1 MVQTIRICKAF
12 DQHFKKRFVEM
23 REGRVSPMMIRSLK
37 RLKIALI
44 FIGAMLIGWNTAS
57 AEASVS
63 RERAESLAG
72 NYLAALVA
80 GLSQD
85 TGNAAFYYSE
95 ALKADPRSPELID
108 RSFVSLLADGQVNE
122 AMRLAD
128 AINKRNSGSGIAQLA
143 LGIKAIKE
151 KNYAQARIF
160 LKKSNKSPNPDL
172 TSSLLIAWSWLGS
185 NNTKRALESI
195 DALGNDPTANAFR
208 DLHGGLIAKVAGR
221 PEEAEGRLR
230 TAYDTNPLSLRNAD
244 FFARVLAKVGKKDE
258 ALIIYRDLQKAMPR
272 QPVVADAIRRLE
284 ANEPLQ
290 DEIETVADGAAEV
303 LYGLGTFG
311 SREGDEL
318 ASLIYLR
325 LATWLHP
332 THAPAILMLG
342 DTYER
347 MKQYESAIGAY
358 QAMPESSPLN
368 EAAELQA
375 ALNLEEIDR
384 GDEAIAMLKK
394 AIAGN
399 PKSIDPLMALGNLYR
414 SRKDFKNASDAYD
427 KAIALIDQ
435 AQPGHWNLY
444 YSSGIALERLKRW
457 SEAEVRFKRALELSP
472 DQPFVLNYLGYSWV
486 DQNINLDEAFKMLQK
501 AVDQRPNDGFIV
513 DSLGWAYYRRGEY
526 DLAAKYLEKA
536 VELRPADS
544 TINDHLGDVYW
555 RLGRKLEAKFQWN
568 HARDL
573 GPEPEDLPKIL
584 EKIEKG
590 LPDEPQKSGG

>member
-1 MVQTIRICKAF
+1 MPMAKSSMKRIAGLICMAAVILLCLA
-12 DQHFKKRFVEM
+12 D
-23 REGRVSPMMIRSLK
+23 GRAR
-37 RLKIALI
+37 
-44 FIGAMLIGWNTAS
+44 AS
-57 AEASVS
+57 AT
-63 RERAESLAG
+63 RDRAESLSG

-85 TGNAAFYYSE
+85 TDNAAFYYSE
-95 ALKADPRSPELID
+95 ALKADPRSAELID
-108 RSFVSLLADGQVNE
+108 RSFVSLLADGQMNE

-151 KNYAQARIF
+151 KNYTQARLF

-185 NNTKRALESI
+185 SNAKRALESI

-208 DLHGGLIAKVAGR
+208 DMHGGLIAKIAGR
-221 PEEAEGRLR
+221 EDEAIGRLR
-230 TAYDTNPLSLRNAD
+230 TAYDSNPMSLRIVD
-244 FFARVLAKVGKKDE
+244 FYGRVLAKAGKKDE
-258 ALIIYRDLQKAMPR
+258 ALSAYRDLQKALPR
-272 QPVVADAIRRLE
+272 QPIIADAIHRLE
-284 ANEPLQ
+284 LNEPLT
-290 DEIETVADGAAEV
+290 DDVTSVADGAAEV

-325 LATWLHP
+325 LAVWLNP

-347 MKQYESAIGAY
+347 MKQFESAIEVY
-358 QAMPESSPLN
+358 QMMPPSSPLI

-375 ALNLEEIDR
+375 GLDLEQIGR
-384 GDEAIAMLKK
+384 GDEAVAMLKK
-394 AIAGN
+394 AIASN
-399 PKSIDPLMALGNLYR
+399 PTSIDPLISLGNLYR
-414 SRKDFKNASDAYD
+414 ARKDFQNAYD
-427 KAIALIDQ
+427 AFEKAISLIDQ
-435 AQPGHWNLY
+435 PQPGHWSLY
-444 YSSGIALERLKRW
+444 YSSGITLERLKRW
-457 SEAEVRFKRALELSP
+457 PEAEVRFKRALELSP
-472 DQPFVLNYLGYSWV
+472 GQPFVLNYLGYSWV
-486 DQNINLDEAFKMLQK
+486 DQNINLEEAFKMLQK

-526 DLAAKYLEKA
+526 EIAARFLEKA
-536 VELRPADS
+536 VELRPADP
-544 TINDHLGDVYW
+544 TINDHLGDIYW
-555 RLGRKLEAKFQWN
+555 RLGRTLEAKFQWN

-573 GPEPEDLPKIL
+573 GPDPEDLPKIL

-590 LPDEPQKSGG
+590 LPDEPKKSGG

>member
-1 MVQTIRICKAF
+1 
-12 DQHFKKRFVEM
+12 M
-23 REGRVSPMMIRSLK
+23 RTGRLNRKWAPL
-37 RLKIALI
+37 LI
-44 FIGAMLIGWNTAS
+44 LGAVCAGFGVTS
-57 AEASVS
+57 SEAAVA

-85 TGNAAFYYSE
+85 TANAAFYYSE
-95 ALKADPRSPELID
+95 ALKSDPRSAELID

-128 AINKRNSGSGIAQLA
+128 AINKRNAGSGIAQLA
-143 LGIKAIKE
+143 LGIKAMKE

-185 NNTKRALESI
+185 NNAKRALESI

-221 PEEAEGRLR
+221 DEEAVGRLR
-230 TAYDTNPLSLRNAD
+230 TAYDNNPMSLRIVD
-244 FFARVLAKVGKKDE
+244 FYGQVLTKTGKKDD
-258 ALIIYRDLQKAMPR
+258 ALTAYRELQKAMPR
-272 QPVVADAIRRLE
+272 QPVLADAIKRLE
-284 ANEPLQ
+284 TAVPLQ
-290 DEIETVADGAAEV
+290 DDVKTVADGAAEV

-325 LATWLHP
+325 LANWLNP
-332 THAPAILMLG
+332 EHAPAILMLG

-347 MKQYESAIGAY
+347 MKQFESAIEAY
-358 QAMPESSPLN
+358 QAMPPSSPLS

-375 ALNLEEIDR
+375 ALNLEEIGR
-384 GDEAIAMLKK
+384 GDEAVSTLQK
-394 AIAGN
+394 AISEN
-399 PKSIDPLMALGNLYR
+399 PQSIDPLMALGNLYR
-414 SRKDFKNASDAYD
+414 SRKDFKNASDAYE
-427 KAIALIDQ
+427 KAIMLLGSP
-435 AQPGHWNLY
+435 QPGHWNLF

-457 SEAEVRFKRALELSP
+457 PEAESRFKKALELSP

-486 DQNINLDEAFKMLQK
+486 DQNINLEEAFKMLQK

-526 DLAAKYLEKA
+526 DLAAKFLERA
-536 VELRPADS
+536 VELRPSDS

-555 RLGRKLEAKFQWN
+555 RLGRKLEAQFQWN

-584 EKIEKG
+584 DKIEKG
-590 LPDEPQKSGG
+590 LSDEPKKSGG

>member
-1 MVQTIRICKAF
+1 MNLKTLV
-12 DQHFKKRFVEM
+12 RFCA
-23 REGRVSPMMIRSLK
+23 PTL
-37 RLKIALI
+37 
-44 FIGAMLIGWNTAS
+44 LIGLLLVGSTSEAAQAS
-57 AEASVS
+57 TN
-63 RERAESLAG
+63 RDRAETLSG

-85 TGNAAFYYSE
+85 TSNAAFYYSE
-95 ALKADPRSPELID
+95 ALKADPRSAELID
-108 RSFVSLLADGQVNE
+108 RSFVSLLADGQLNE

-143 LGIKAIKE
+143 LGIKALKE

-185 NNTKRALESI
+185 NNAKRALESI

-221 PEEAEGRLR
+221 DDEAVGRLR
-230 TAYDTNPLSLRNAD
+230 TAYDNNPMSLRIVD
-244 FFARVLAKVGKKDE
+244 FYGRVLAKTGKKDE
-258 ALIIYRDLQKAMPR
+258 ALTVYRELQKAMPR
-272 QPVVADAIRRLE
+272 QPVLADAVKRLE
-284 ANEPLQ
+284 AGSQLP
-290 DEIETVADGAAEV
+290 DDVDTVADGAAEV

-325 LATWLHP
+325 LAIWLSP

-347 MKQYESAIGAY
+347 MKQFDSAIEAY
-358 QAMPESSPLN
+358 QTMPQSSPLN
-368 EAAELQA
+368 EAAALQA
-375 ALNLEEIDR
+375 ALNLEQIDR
-384 GDEAIAMLKK
+384 GDEAVVLLKK
-394 AIAGN
+394 AIADN
-399 PKSIDPLMALGNLYR
+399 PQSLDPLISLGNLYR
-414 SRKDFKNASDAYD
+414 SRKDFQNANDAYD
-427 KAIALIDQ
+427 KAIALIGPP
-435 AQPGHWNLY
+435 QPGHWNLL

-457 SEAEVRFKRALELSP
+457 PEAEARFKKALELSP

-486 DQNINLDEAFKMLQK
+486 DQNINLEEAFKMLQK
-501 AVDQRPNDGFIV
+501 AVEQRPNDGFIV
-513 DSLGWAYYRRGEY
+513 DSLGWAHYRRGEY
-526 DLAAKYLEKA
+526 ELAAKFLEKA
-536 VELRPADS
+536 VELRPSDS
-544 TINDHLGDVYW
+544 TINDHLGDIYW

-573 GPEPEDLPKIL
+573 GPEPDDLPKIL
-584 EKIEKG
+584 EKIERG
-590 LPDEPQKSGG
+590 LSDEPQKSGG